1 LLIRELAESDRSAV
15 LSLLQHTTMP
25 EEEQVR
31 LLERGQR
38 LVALQGEELL
48 GFATLSPG
56 RRPGFYSCGLLVA
69 PSARRQGIGSQL
81 WLELLAHRPSDV
93 SQVSCF
99 CPATDQAGQ
108 AWLQRHGFQP
118 WYGLELMH
126 YSGPAFPDPDLVVR
140 GYQDAD
146 YEDWTRLINEGF
158 FPMRQ
163 AMDIQ
168 PNLVY
173 PDEVR
178 NDPATRQ
185 KLLGLDPVNNL
196 LFFDGDRLIGMAEL
210 EGTEIDTATVDAG
223 ERRKGYGRRI
233 MAHCTNLMLAR
244 GINPVTLHVVSWN
257 TAARQLYESMG
268 WRFVSR
274 HDAWRLRLAD

>member
-1 LLIRELAESDRSAV
+1 MLIREFAEADRSVV
-15 LSLLQHTTMP
+15 LSLLQHTGMP
-25 EEEQVR
+25 EDEQVR

-38 LVALQGEELL
+38 LVALRGDDLL
-48 GFATLSPG
+48 ALGTLTPG
-56 RRPGFYSCGLLVA
+56 RRPGFYSCGMLVA
-69 PSARRQGIGSQL
+69 PSERRQGVGSQL
-81 WLELLAHRPSDV
+81 WAELLANRPSDV
-93 SQVSCF
+93 RQISCF

-108 AWLQRHGFQP
+108 AWLKRHGFQP

-126 YSGPAFPDPDLVVR
+126 YSGPALPDPDLVVR

-146 YEDWTRLINEGF
+146 YEDWIRLINEGF

-173 PDEVR
+173 PNEVR

-185 KLLGLDPVNNL
+185 KLLGLDPINNL

-210 EGTEIDTATVDAG
+210 EGTEIDTVTVDTR

-233 MAHCTNLMLAR
+233 MAYCTNLMLTR
-244 GINPVTLHVVSWN
+244 GIDPVTLHVVSWN
-257 TAARQLYESMG
+257 AAARQLYESMG
-268 WRFVSR
+268 WTFVSK
-274 HDAWRLRLAD
+274 HDAWRLQLAD